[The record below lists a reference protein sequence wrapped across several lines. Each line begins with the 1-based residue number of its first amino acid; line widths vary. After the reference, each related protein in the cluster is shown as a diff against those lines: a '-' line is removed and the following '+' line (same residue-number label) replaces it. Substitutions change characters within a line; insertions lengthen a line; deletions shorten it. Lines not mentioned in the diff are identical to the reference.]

1 MNTYESYV
9 PYEAAKQM
17 QALGFSE
24 LCHATYDTT
33 TLDRE
38 WQVHTGQHVL
48 LSNKISCPTQVQ
60 AIDWFIQKYK
70 LFIQVTYE
78 TIDGKSG
85 YFCTIVEIGEF
96 ENGEPVTR
104 VDSTC
109 YDSRSQATNRGI
121 DFAIGIVFERMSSV
135 KFQFHP
141 ENMDEVFEIL
151 DKNIS
156 GDDKQ
161 YLLNN
166 GALHCHHTLG
176 RWIRNSFGLWEQEK
190 SSLWRILFGKG
201 FTHPDDM
208 SNHVLEEYIKHLT
221 TDDWI
226 PSEDNIPYELV
237 VKLVGKGFPARTAD
251 EWFCAYDGGP
261 DRDCP
266 ITKNHFPIVSQTQV
280 RKWLKKRHN
289 IFIEV
294 SMYDE
299 EDLEVLKNFDNKYQ
313 WQIMDASTGNI
324 RPFNGSGT
332 TEYNAINDAIELCV
346 DKLI

>member
-17 QALGFSE
+17 KALGFSE
-24 LCHATYDTT
+24 LCHMTYDTT

-96 ENGEPVTR
+96 ENGEPVCR

-135 KFQFHP
+135 KFHP
-141 ENMDEVFEIL
+141 ESMDEVFEIL

-176 RWIRNSFGLWEQEK
+176 RWIRNSFGLWEQILMPDVLGLTFNEAKMQLLDLGLRVSTPKEVYSNEVPAGNVISCQPDIGTPMQAGDAVLLTVSKGPEPITEK
-190 SSLWRILFGKG
+190 TVSFAVTLPSSATTILNMTVWMDGVQIESATKNIDP
-201 FTHPDDM
+201 T
-208 SNHVLEEYIKHLT
+208 LT
-221 TDDWI
+221 TATTVTL
-226 PSEDNIPYELV
+226 SGVEDGVSVIVRLDGKDYQQWTVDFQSQQATLTRDYGYEV
-237 VKLVGKGFPARTAD
+237 
-251 EWFCAYDGGP
+251 
-261 DRDCP
+261 P
-266 ITKNHFPIVSQTQV
+266 IT
-280 RKWLKKRHN
+280 
-289 IFIEV
+289 
-294 SMYDE
+294 
-299 EDLEVLKNFDNKYQ
+299 
-313 WQIMDASTGNI
+313 
-324 RPFNGSGT
+324 
-332 TEYNAINDAIELCV
+332 
-346 DKLI
+346 